1 MMMRKSSVI
10 VVILLVVMG
19 CGGSDEDESTLVGS
33 WEIVSVD
40 DQPLSSVASL
50 LTFALS
56 FAFSFGEAGQV
67 QGIDTKIGEN
77 EVVFAADG
85 SYSLNLGFESIVNRG
100 NGDIVTLN
108 QTFTTRGKYTQ
119 SGSQLSFVAEVEEV
133 ILEPKD
139 VWDSLNYTEAVS
151 PISVEEAAWSIS
163 GDMLTLRSTGVTGTI
178 VLMRRNE

>member
-1 MMMRKSSVI
+1 MMQKSSVI

-19 CGGSDEDESTLVGS
+19 CGSSDEDESTFVGS
-33 WEIVSVD
+33 WEIVSID

-85 SYSLNLGFESIVNRG
+85 SYSLNLGFESIVNKG
-100 NGDIVTLN
+100 NGDIVTLS
-108 QTFTTRGKYTQ
+108 QTFATRGKYTR
-119 SGSQLSFVAEVEEV
+119 SGSQLSFVAEEEEV
-133 ILEPKD
+133 ILAPKD
-139 VWDSLNYTEAVS
+139 VWDSLNYTEARS
-151 PISVEEAAWSIS
+151 PIPIEEATWSLS
-163 GDMLTLRSTGVTGTI
+163 GDSLILRSTGATGTI
-178 VLMRRNE
+178 TLMRRDE

>member
-1 MMMRKSSVI
+1 MMRKSSVI

-19 CGGSDEDESTLVGS
+19 CGSSDEDESTLVGS
-33 WEIVSVD
+33 WEIVSIG

-67 QGIDTKIGEN
+67 QGINTNIAEN

-85 SYSLNLGFESIVNRG
+85 SYSLNLGFESIVTK
-100 NGDIVTLN
+100 GDGVLVTLK
-108 QTFTTRGKYTQ
+108 QTFTTNGKYTQ
-119 SGSQLSFVAEVEEV
+119 SGSTLSFIAEEEKV

-139 VWDSLNYTEAVS
+139 VWDSLNYTEQQS
-151 PISVEEAAWSIS
+151 PISIEEATWSLS
-163 GDMLTLRSTGVTGTI
+163 GDSLTLRSTGATGTI
-178 VLMRRNE
+178 VLMRRAE